1 MTPDNLRVF
10 VAAPRSGST
19 LFMRTMANC
28 DDVAVTSRNVLM
40 GLMKPR
46 AHGEARRDFQPDYS
60 IFHDSSHP
68 VYGQAQKLGKRVVVS
83 KEEFGNDRFTGTYD
97 LNECNYD
104 IFPDDESL
112 LRSRPVFTFR
122 NPLRVFDSWLA
133 RGWDDI
139 ESFFVSYKALIRS
152 FERARNLN
160 SDTIF
165 YTYDYITE
173 NENQQIAVFRLFVII
188 GA

>member
-1 MTPDNLRVF
+1 
-10 VAAPRSGST
+10 
-19 LFMRTMANC
+19 
-28 DDVAVTSRNVLM
+28 M